1 MDTASHATTLLQ
13 TTEIMTL
20 PKIGIIIGTTRQGRF
35 GERPA
40 GWLHTLAQQR
50 TDLAFEAVDLRD
62 YPLPFFDEVAPPAA
76 RAPTHEVALRWGAKL
91 AEFDG
96 FIFVTAEY
104 NHGIPAVLK
113 NALDYAYKEFNRK
126 PAAFVGYGGAGAA
139 RAVQQLRLTASALQM
154 APLAKV
160 VQINTVEY
168 LGVLQQGK
176 TFEDYPH
183 LHTAAVALLDD
194 LAWWARALKA
204 ARERGDAS

>member
-1 MDTASHATTLLQ
+1 
-13 TTEIMTL
+13 MTR
-20 PKIGIIIGTTRQGRF
+20 PKIAIIIGTTRQARF

-40 GWLHTLAQQR
+40 AWLHSLAQKR
-50 TDLAFEAVDLRD
+50 TDLTFELVDLRD
-62 YPLPFFDEVAPPAA
+62 YPLPFFDEPAPPAVCI
-76 RAPTHEVALRWGAKL
+76 PTNEVALRWGAKV

-96 FIFVTAEY
+96 FIFITAEY
-104 NHGIPAVLK
+104 NHGMPAVLK

-139 RAVQQLRLTASALQM
+139 RAVQQLRLTAAALQM

-194 LAWWARALKA
+194 LAWWARTLNA
-204 ARERGDAS
+204 GCNDAN